1 MELQKIWIMQGILFM
16 LIILGIAVNR
26 LNMVRSEDKRVLTDL
41 VIGLFLPASIIN
53 SFQMSFDSEVVQT
66 FGILLGL
73 SIISMVISYALGAF
87 VFAKRDPRQKAAL
100 RFGTL
105 ISNGGF
111 VGMPVAESFYGT
123 LGLMY
128 ASIYI
133 VPIRI
138 ALWTVGLSF
147 FTKEKDFMAGI
158 KKVAVHPCL
167 VAAYI
172 GLGMLVMG
180 LRFIEPVGTTIAM
193 VGKCTT
199 PVAMILIGVMIGE
212 VKDLKSIFSGIVL
225 RYSIIRVLVIPG
237 IMYGIASLL
246 HVDPLVTGI
255 AVVMAAMPAATT
267 TPILAA
273 KYEGD
278 YILGMEM
285 VVMSTLISLITIPIW
300 RMVL

>member
-16 LIILGIAVNR
+16 LIVIGIAVNR
-26 LNMVRSEDKRVLTDL
+26 LNIVRSEDKRVLTDL

-53 SFQMSFDSEVVQT
+53 SFQVSFDSEVVKT
-66 FGILLGL
+66 FGVLLGL
-73 SIISMVISYALGAF
+73 STLSMVISYAIGAF
-87 VFAKRDPRQKAAL
+87 VFAKRDHKQKAAL

-111 VGMPVAESFYGT
+111 VGMPVAESFYGS

-147 FTKEKDFMAGI
+147 FTKEKDVVAGI

-172 GLGMLVMG
+172 GLGMLVLG
-180 LRFIEPVGTTIAM
+180 LRFVEPVGKTIAM

-212 VKDLKSIFSGIVL
+212 VKDLKSIFSGLVL
-225 RYSIIRVLVIPG
+225 RYSIIRVIVIPG
-237 IMYGIASLL
+237 IMYGIGSFL
-246 HVDPLVTGI
+246 HLDPLVTGI

-285 VVMSTLISLITIPIW
+285 VVMSTLISLFTIPIW
-300 RMVL
+300 RMIL

>member
-16 LIILGIAVNR
+16 LIIIGIAVNR
-26 LNMVRSEDKRVLTDL
+26 LNIVRSEDKRVLTDL

-73 SIISMVISYALGAF
+73 STFSMVISYALGVF
-87 VFAKRDPRQKAAL
+87 VFAKHDHKQKAAL

-167 VAAYI
+167 IAAYI
-172 GLGMLVMG
+172 GLGMLAMG
-180 LRFIEPVGTTIAM
+180 LRFIEPVGTTVAM

-212 VKDLKSIFSGIVL
+212 VKDLKSMFSRIVL
-225 RYSIIRVLVIPG
+225 RYSIIRVIVIPG

-246 HVDPLVTGI
+246 GVDPLVTGI

-285 VVMSTLISLITIPIW
+285 VVMSTLISLFTIPIW
-300 RMVL
+300 RMIL

>member
-1 MELQKIWIMQGILFM
+1 
-16 LIILGIAVNR
+16 
-26 LNMVRSEDKRVLTDL
+26 
-41 VIGLFLPASIIN
+41 
-53 SFQMSFDSEVVQT
+53 
-66 FGILLGL
+66 
-73 SIISMVISYALGAF
+73 
-87 VFAKRDPRQKAAL
+87 
-100 RFGTL
+100 
-105 ISNGGF
+105 
-111 VGMPVAESFYGT
+111 MPVAESFYGS

-147 FTKEKDFMAGI
+147 FTKEKDFIAGI
-158 KKVAVHPCL
+158 KKVVVHPCL

-172 GLGMLVMG
+172 DLGMLVLG

-212 VKDLKSIFSGIVL
+212 VKDLRSIFSRIVL
-225 RYSIIRVLVIPG
+225 RYSIIRVIVIPG

-255 AVVMAAMPAATT
+255 AVVM
-267 TPILAA
+267 
-273 KYEGD
+273 
-278 YILGMEM
+278 
-285 VVMSTLISLITIPIW
+285 STLISLFTIPIW
-300 RMVL
+300 RMIL